1 MTEKISLVCCV
12 LCVFVLL
19 AIVSK
24 LEQDDRLYTL
34 HDYVKYL
41 LYFSCFAVPIGI
53 HVFLP
58 AWISL
63 IIFLPIIFLFTGYKI
78 GTSKSDGKGG

>member
-1 MTEKISLVCCV
+1 MIEKISLFCCV
-12 LCVFVLL
+12 ICVLVLL

-34 HDYVKYL
+34 HDFVKYL
-41 LYFSCFAVPIGI
+41 LYFSCLAVPIGV
-53 HVFLP
+53 HVILP
-58 AWISL
+58 NWISL
-63 IIFLPIIFLFTGYKI
+63 IIFLPIIFLFVGYKV